1 MTKSLKMFSWILDAM
16 RWDWKKAKQTN
27 KQKTMLKSSFL
38 CENEE
43 NRNSE
48 NKEKISKMGQNYY
61 DVD

>member
-1 MTKSLKMFSWILDAM
+1 
-16 RWDWKKAKQTN
+16 
-27 KQKTMLKSSFL
+27 MLKSSFL